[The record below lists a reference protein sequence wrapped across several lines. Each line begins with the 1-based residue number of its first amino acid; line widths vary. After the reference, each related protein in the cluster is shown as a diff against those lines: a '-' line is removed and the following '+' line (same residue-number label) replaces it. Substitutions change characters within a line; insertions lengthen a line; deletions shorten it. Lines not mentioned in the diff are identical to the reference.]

1 MRGCYLFRGKNSIVP
16 QGYIK
21 SVFIFGLIFQA
32 MSKEERMNALK
43 NMAEECAKQEKSTA
57 DETAE
62 VLAQKMPTSKG
73 GKCIYACIGETLK
86 VVSWFTEKNRNSSE
100 K

>member
-1 MRGCYLFRGKNSIVP
+1 
-16 QGYIK
+16 
-21 SVFIFGLIFQA
+21 

-43 NMAEECAKQEKSTA
+43 SMAEECAKQEKSSA

-86 VVSWFTEKNRNSSE
+86 VVS
-100 K
+100 